1 MRALKDFDWVL
12 LFTILFLSALGTA
25 FIWSTTHWTPVRDAY
40 AGQQLRWIAI
50 SMLVLIVVA
59 AVDYTRWAE
68 LSYPAYALVILTL
81 ALVPVVGLSTN
92 NARRWILVPGV
103 GIQFQPSELAKI
115 VVVMA
120 LARML
125 RYQKSFD
132 SFWSLLPP
140 LLLAGIPMGMI
151 LVQPDLGTTL
161 VFIPAVFAMLYVAGA
176 RWRHLGLLVAAGA
189 AAAPVVWFFAMGV
202 KQRGRITS
210 FLNPEADPFG
220 AGWHLRQSMAAVA
233 SGGTTGEGFSSG
245 APVLLTRGFA
255 GHTDFIFATITHEW
269 GFVGGMLI
277 LMLVFLFFSRG
288 FEIARTSREPY
299 GRLLVTGFMA
309 MLAFQVVV
317 NIGMT
322 LRLCPITGV
331 TLPFVSYGGTSLL
344 VCFIMAA
351 LTLNVGMR
359 RKPVLAP
366 GSYE

>member
-40 AGQQLRWIAI
+40 AGQQLRWVAVA
-50 SMLVLIVVA
+50 MLALIVIA
-59 AVDYTRWAE
+59 AIDYARWAE
-68 LSYPAYALVILTL
+68 LSYPAYGLVILAL
-81 ALVPVVGLSTN
+81 VLVPVFGIRSN
-92 NARRWILVPGV
+92 NAQRWLMVPGTSM
-103 GIQFQPSELAKI
+103 QFQPSELAKV

-120 LARML
+120 LARRL
-125 RYQKSFD
+125 RYQKQFD
-132 SFWSLLPP
+132 SIWSLLPA
-140 LLLAGIPMGMI
+140 LLIAGIPMAMI

-161 VFIPAVFAMLYVAGA
+161 VFIPALFAMLYVAGA
-176 RWRHLGLLVAAGA
+176 RWRHLGALVAAGA
-189 AAAPVVWFFAMGV
+189 VIAPVLWFFVMGV

-210 FLNPEADPFG
+210 FINPESDPFG

-233 SGGTTGEGFSSG
+233 SGGGTGEGFSSG
-245 APVLLTRGFA
+245 APVLLSRGFA

-269 GFVGGMLI
+269 GFVGGMLV
-277 LMLVFLFFSRG
+277 LMLIFLFFSRG
-288 FEIARTSREPY
+288 FEIARSSREPY

-309 MLAFQVVV
+309 MLAFQTVV

-344 VCFIMAA
+344 VCFVMAA
-351 LTLNVGMR
+351 MVLNVGMR

-366 GSYE
+366 GSFE